1 MGIATAEIGA
11 NIVEHAAASRSVCL
25 TMDVTVFPDRVRVE
39 FTDDGDP
46 VPVPVDLAAVQMPDE
61 FAQRGRGLA
70 LAQAVLDDLTY
81 RRTHLNHWT
90 LVSKPFA

>member
-11 NIVEHAAASRSVCL
+11 NIVEYATASRPVSL
-25 TMDVTVFPDRVRVE
+25 TMDVAVYPDRMRVE

-46 VPVPVDLAAVQMPDE
+46 VPVPVDLGPLEMPDPMAE
-61 FAQRGRGLA
+61 RGRGLA
-70 LAQAVLDDLTY
+70 LAQAVLEELNY

-90 LVSKPFA
+90 LVSKPFG